1 MRSLR
6 SVSPWTGVSGS
17 PDTRRPGASSPPG
30 TGGSTGPSAAA
41 PRVLLLAAPAGP
53 GGGVDRY
60 VSAVEEALLD
70 GGATLTRLNH
80 PPATD
85 PGTGGQLAARV
96 DFARRAA
103 GTARRLGRLDALV
116 AGRPDLVKPA
126 ASAASLSGARRVPVL
141 CYGADIW
148 RMPPADRALLTRHPL
163 LCPVTISSFS
173 AGALA
178 GLGLARLLPPGV
190 PSAWRTALLAE
201 GARRRPHT
209 PVPTVLSVFPLAAWA
224 DKGLGALV
232 EALAVVRAE
241 LGPVRLVVAGHGP
254 APGALHELL
263 SATPDAE
270 LHESPPDEA
279 LARLYATADLF
290 ALCTRT
296 RPTGPRPCG
305 EGYGLVLLEAQ
316 LAGCAVVGPAFG
328 GSRDAYQEGVTGMTP
343 VDESPGALADI
354 LVGLLRDRARLTRTG
369 RRGAEWAESVTRPED
384 HRRAVFQV
392 LLDRPPAPPDPAAPA
407 SGAAPSSGS
416 TPPPPEPR
424 PALDRP
430 RTLPAASGG
439 WPTRE

>member
-1 MRSLR
+1 M
-6 SVSPWTGVSGS
+6 
-17 PDTRRPGASSPPG
+17 
-30 TGGSTGPSAAA
+30 
-41 PRVLLLAAPAGP
+41 LLLAAADGT

-60 VSAVEEALLD
+60 VAAVEEALIA
-70 GGATLTRLNH
+70 GGAALTRLNH
-80 PPATD
+80 PPVAD

-96 DFARRAA
+96 DFARRVA
-103 GTARRLGRLDALV
+103 GTTRRLGRLDALV
-116 AGRPDLVKPA
+116 VGHPDLVKA
-126 ASAASLSGARRVPVL
+126 AAGAASLGGARRVPVL

-163 LCPVTISSFS
+163 LRPVTISSFS

-190 PSAWRTALLAE
+190 PAAWRAALLAE
-201 GARRRPHT
+201 GGRRRPHT
-209 PVPTVLSVFPLAAWA
+209 PVPTVLSVFPLAAWE
-224 DKGLGALV
+224 DKGLATLV
-232 EALAVVRAE
+232 EALTAVRDE
-241 LGPVRLVVAGHGP
+241 LGPVRLVVAGRGP

-263 SATPDAE
+263 SATPDAD
-270 LHESPPDEA
+270 LDESPTDEA

-296 RPTGPRPCG
+296 RPSGPRPCG
-305 EGYGLVLLEAQ
+305 EGYGTVLLEAQ

-328 GSRDAYQEGVTGMTP
+328 GSRDAYQEGVTGATP
-343 VDESPGALADI
+343 VDESPAALADV

-369 RRGAEWAESVTRPED
+369 RRGAEWAESVTRPEE

-392 LLDRPPAPPDPAAPA
+392 LLDRVPAPPDPAVPSGGTAPA
-407 SGAAPSSGS
+407 APVTS
-416 TPPPPEPR
+416 PPPEQR
-424 PALDRP
+424 PAPDRP